1 VIDPPPSLNVARTSV
16 DIPSKGEKQEA
27 QSPDPWETEMAD
39 PDVATDQDH
48 RRNPPI
54 LLVEDDASQVML
66 VERVLR
72 KAKLANR
79 LLALRNGEEAI
90 AYLEG
95 RGQYDDRSRYPLPAL
110 VLLDVHVP
118 GKSGLEI
125 LTWLRE
131 QHTLDHIPA
140 VMLSGSAE
148 SEDIDRAFELG
159 AASYLVKPVAF
170 DALLDTVGGLGFY
183 WAILGKSPGSA
194 NGH

>member
-1 VIDPPPSLNVARTSV
+1 
-16 DIPSKGEKQEA
+16 
-27 QSPDPWETEMAD
+27 MAH
-39 PDVATDQDH
+39 PDVAQDQDQ
-48 RRNPPI
+48 RQNPPI
-54 LLVEDDASQVML
+54 LLVEDDASQAML

-79 LLALRNGEEAI
+79 LLAFRDGEEAI

-95 RGQYDDRSRYPLPAL
+95 RGRYDDRSRHPLPAL
-110 VLLDVHVP
+110 VLLDVHIP

-131 QHTLDHIPA
+131 QGSLDHIPV

-170 DALLDTVGGLGFY
+170 DALLDTVGGLGLS
-183 WAILGKSPGSA
+183 WAILGRSPGSA

>member
-1 VIDPPPSLNVARTSV
+1 
-16 DIPSKGEKQEA
+16 
-27 QSPDPWETEMAD
+27 MAD
-39 PDVATDQDH
+39 PAVAPELD
-48 RRNPPI
+48 RRRDPPI
-54 LLVEDDASQVML
+54 LLVEDDVSQAML

-72 KAKLANR
+72 RAQLANP

-95 RGQYDDRSRYPLPAL
+95 RGRYGDRSRYPLPAL

-118 GKSGLEI
+118 GKSGLEV

-131 QHTLDHIPA
+131 QHSLDHIPA
-140 VMLSGSAE
+140 VMLSGSGE

-170 DALLDTVGGLGFY
+170 DALLDTVGSLGLS
-183 WAILGKSPGSA
+183 WVILARNHDGA
-194 NGH
+194 NAD

>member
-1 VIDPPPSLNVARTSV
+1 
-16 DIPSKGEKQEA
+16 
-27 QSPDPWETEMAD
+27 MAD
-39 PDVATDQDH
+39 ADVVIDQDH
-48 RRNPPI
+48 HQNPPI

-90 AYLEG
+90 AYLDG

-110 VLLDVHVP
+110 VLLDVHIP

-140 VMLSGSAE
+140 VILSGSAE

-170 DALLDTVGGLGFY
+170 DALLDTVGGLGLS

>member
-1 VIDPPPSLNVARTSV
+1 
-16 DIPSKGEKQEA
+16 
-27 QSPDPWETEMAD
+27 MAD
-39 PDVATDQDH
+39 ADVVTDQDH
-48 RRNPPI
+48 QNPPI

-79 LLALRNGEEAI
+79 LLAFRNGEEAI
-90 AYLEG
+90 AYLDG

-110 VLLDVHVP
+110 VLLDVHIP

-125 LTWLRE
+125 LTWLRG
-131 QHTLDHIPA
+131 QRILDHIPA
-140 VMLSGSAE
+140 VILSGSAE

-170 DALLDTVGGLGFY
+170 DALLDTVGGLGLS
-183 WAILGKSPGSA
+183 WAILGKSPGSE

>member
-1 VIDPPPSLNVARTSV
+1 
-16 DIPSKGEKQEA
+16 
-27 QSPDPWETEMAD
+27 MAD
-39 PDVATDQDH
+39 PDVATDDDQRQD
-48 RRNPPI
+48 PPI
-54 LLVEDDASQVML
+54 LLVEDDESQALL

-72 KAKLANR
+72 KAKLANP
-79 LLALRNGEEAI
+79 LLALRNGEEAL

-95 RGQYDDRSRYPLPAL
+95 LGRYGDRSRYPLPAL
-110 VLLDVHVP
+110 VLLDVHIP

-131 QHTLDHIPA
+131 HRSLDHIPA

-170 DALLDTVGGLGFY
+170 DALLDTVGGLGLS
-183 WAILGKSPGSA
+183 WVILGKSPGSA